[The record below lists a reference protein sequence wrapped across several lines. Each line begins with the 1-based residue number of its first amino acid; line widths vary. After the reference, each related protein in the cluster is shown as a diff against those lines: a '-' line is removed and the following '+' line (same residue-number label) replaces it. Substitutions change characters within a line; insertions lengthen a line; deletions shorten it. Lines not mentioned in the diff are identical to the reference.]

1 MLVLLRASP
10 LGVAARG
17 YRAASAMAAKS
28 IKRSSVADL
37 FLVPLMSSTST
48 TSLKNNQNTTN
59 TNTNTL
65 HFLHTCPVVCGRR
78 SAKIATRKGAQ
89 DLKKA
94 KLYGKLGK
102 LILASARQ
110 GGPDPVANPKLR
122 DAIAAAKQAALPRDI
137 IERNIKKASEKG
149 SGADFSETLYE
160 AYGPG
165 GKTSFIAL
173 ALTDNVNRTAA
184 EVKTA
189 VKAGGGKV
197 ADGGSVKFGFV
208 ETGVIVLDRE
218 AGGGGAD
225 GGGAKELDED
235 TVR

>member
-10 LGVAARG
+10 LSAATRG
-17 YRAASAMAAKS
+17 YRAASAIATKS
-28 IKRSSVADL
+28 IKTSSVADL
-37 FLVPLMSSTST
+37 FLNNVSTST
-48 TSLKNNQNTTN
+48 STSSSN
-59 TNTNTL
+59 
-65 HFLHTCPVVCGRR
+65 HHHHLHTSTIVCGRR

-165 GKTSFIAL
+165 GRTSFIAL

-189 VKAGGGKV
+189 IKAGGGKV
-197 ADGGSVKFGFV
+197 ADGGSVKFGFD
-208 ETGVIVLDRE
+208 EMGVVVLDGE
-218 AGGGGAD
+218 EGE
-225 GGGAKELDED
+225 KELDED
-235 TVR
+235 TVS